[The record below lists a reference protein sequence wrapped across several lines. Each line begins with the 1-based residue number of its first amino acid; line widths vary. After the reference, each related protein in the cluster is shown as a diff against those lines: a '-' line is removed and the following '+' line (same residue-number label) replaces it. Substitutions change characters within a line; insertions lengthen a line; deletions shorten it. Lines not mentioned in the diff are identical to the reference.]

1 MAVAVTKRGTR
12 AHRALDF
19 LNIVGLIS
27 GPMESPT
34 LAEFEQMVLLAVL
47 QVRDDAYGVTV
58 HQELERHTDRAVSRG
73 AVYMTLDRLEKKG
86 LLTSSLS
93 EPTTERGGRAK
104 RCYRVTK
111 AAVLALKASR
121 RTLLS
126 LWSGLDPVLGK

>member
-1 MAVAVTKRGTR
+1 M
-12 AHRALDF
+12 D
-19 LNIVGLIS
+19 
-27 GPMESPT
+27 SPT

-58 HQELERHTDRAVSRG
+58 HEELERHTDRAVSRG
-73 AVYMTLDRLEKKG
+73 AVYMTLDRMEKKG

-104 RCYRVTK
+104 RCYKVTK
-111 AAVLALKASR
+111 SALLALKASR

-126 LWSGLDPVLGK
+126 LWDGLDPVLGK